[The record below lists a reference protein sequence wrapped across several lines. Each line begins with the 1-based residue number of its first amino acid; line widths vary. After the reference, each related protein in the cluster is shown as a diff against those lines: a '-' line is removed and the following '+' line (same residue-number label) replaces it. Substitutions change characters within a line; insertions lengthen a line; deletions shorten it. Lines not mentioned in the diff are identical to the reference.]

1 MRFGFDAPVAP
12 LVAVEPAVVDDLFA
26 VEERLAAVPVDLAR
40 LVVFFAPVV
49 DRLDFAP
56 PDFRAVER
64 DDAERVDP
72 PVPPELALPELLPLL
87 ELSSSP
93 VHLPDM
99 TRCAASATASAISE
113 PSRDAL
119 DTTLLA
125 AC

>member
-1 MRFGFDAPVAP
+1 MRFGFDALVVPLAAP
-12 LVAVEPAVVDDLFA
+12 EPAVPDDRLA

-40 LVVFFAPVV
+40 LLVFFAPV

-64 DDAERVDP
+64 EDDERVDP
-72 PVPPELALPELLPLL
+72 PVLPELALPELLPLL